1 MKAAMKVLAIDVGC
15 GTTDIL
21 LWDPTAEGE
30 NQTHL
35 IVPSATRA
43 VAAEIDEATR
53 LGLPVLFEGPLM
65 GGGPNMAAMRRHVA
79 QGLPFFATPSA
90 AGSFDDDLEAV
101 AAMGVTVVQ
110 ADDVRGSRWGSAVHV
125 QSGDVRFAELVRALS
140 LVGEPAPL
148 AGCAVAVQDHGRA
161 PAGVSDRVFRFE
173 KLTEALAPCGRL
185 ERLFY
190 EPAHIPAHFTRMA
203 AAAGL
208 IDPSLPLVVGDT
220 GPSALWGAALA
231 ASTTPCLAINFG
243 NGHILMALVDH
254 DSIDGLFE
262 HHTSAL
268 DPEQMEAYIHRFVA
282 GKLDSAEVFADGGH
296 GVLPVS
302 HPFDLAAVEIVV
314 TGPRRR
320 RFASMGLPLV
330 AASLHGDMMLTGCY
344 GLLQGYMAHRQH
356 GTDLHPPASQ
366 GRQGF
371 DAGGRR

>member
-1 MKAAMKVLAIDVGC
+1 MKAAMKVLVIDVGC
-15 GTTDIL
+15 GTTDVL
-21 LWDPTAEGE
+21 LWDPAAEGE

-35 IVPSATRA
+35 IVPSATRV

-53 LGLPVLFEGPLM
+53 LGLPVLFEGALM

-101 AAMGVTVVQ
+101 AAMGVTVVES
-110 ADDVRGSRWGSAVHV
+110 DEVGVPDLRGPRLRETVRVR
-125 QSGDVRFAELVRALS
+125 SGDVRFAELVRALS
-140 LVGEPAPL
+140 LVGESAAL

-173 KLTEALAPCGRL
+173 KLTEALASTGRL

-190 EPAHIPAHFTRMA
+190 RSAHIPAHFTRMA
-203 AAAGL
+203 AVAGL
-208 IDPSLPLVVGDT
+208 IHPSLPLVVGDT

-231 ASTTPCLAINFG
+231 ASTTPSLAINFG
-243 NGHILMALVDH
+243 NGHTLMALVDH

-268 DPEQMEAYIHRFVA
+268 DPGQMEAYIRRFAA
-282 GKLDSAEVFADGGH
+282 GILEGVEVFADGGH
-296 GVLPVS
+296 GALPVS
-302 HPFDLAAVEIVV
+302 QPFDLAAVEIVV

-320 RFASMGLPLV
+320 RFAPMGLPLV
-330 AASLHGDMMLTGCY
+330 DASLHGDMMLTGCY
-344 GLLQGYMAHRQH
+344 GLLRGYLANR
-356 GTDLHPPASQ
+356 P
-366 GRQGF
+366 
-371 DAGGRR
+371 